1 MQAASDQR
9 TSAQT
14 YPVNP
19 PPCKPLSS
27 RPTASAIDRAQFLT
41 FLQNP
46 RIEEKPKAP
55 VFVQCKLRGVT
66 YCARLRHLWG
76 DDHGKTWAALHLIT
90 PEVASTSVPES
101 RTLPCSGVDGRCT
114 CAGERATNLVAAQ

>member
-1 MQAASDQR
+1 MQTASDQS

-14 YPVNP
+14 HPVSP
-19 PPCKPLSS
+19 PPCGLLSS
-27 RPTASAIDRAQFLT
+27 RPTAAAIDRAQFLT

-55 VFVQCKLRGVT
+55 VFVQTKLRGVT

-76 DDHGKTWAALHLIT
+76 DDQGKTWAALHLIT

-101 RTLPCSGVDGRCT
+101 GTLPCSGVDGRCT
-114 CAGERATNLVAAQ
+114 CAGERS